1 MTNIREGNFSVEQ
14 GIEDAQEFVCGGD
27 NGFFMFHSL
36 FPFPFVVDTKHLGV
50 KDNILGYLIDCPAQM
65 AVTSFG
71 DFILTFEFSGFLND
85 WINACAGDDFFMGWD
100 ILNSW
105 HFSDEVSGG
114 KFTNTRHRSEDI
126 HLFLMAGIY
135 FFNEFWLEPSQFF
148 FQFKKSFDATFQDF
162 LSVIIVNTD
171 GIVSY
176 FYNFGGG
183 ESYFSAFATGNFYND
198 FGDSFLIHFS
208 GDSCGRDFQQEFK
221 HGFGEDVIFCSQ
233 FVEDIEGDLF
243 DSVFK
248 FGDFLGD
255 YFIFSAEE
263 FSGIGGGI
271 VFDFVGVFE
280 QEAGDGFCRDFV
292 GSGFSQGVCF
302 FEVFDQQGIE
312 ECDIIA
318 SIGKEIEDIDM
329 VAAGG
334 FNTDCEVLWVADG
347 LQVFKDFVKS
357 FFGLRESF
365 LVDNFFF
372 CVKDTEVQGI
382 KGCIYADKIFII
394 RHGGASFFALN
405 GLNNGN
411 RMLSLPS
418 SKVIRDL
425 CPNQLI
431 GNGESRGQTPSR
443 ALGPGRMSSPCFQS
457 INFCGGLS
465 SISSIIISILYPNS
479 T

>member
-1 MTNIREGNFSVEQ
+1 MTNIREGNFSSEQ
-14 GIEDAQEFVCGGD
+14 DIEDTQEFVCGGND
-27 NGFFMFHSL
+27 GFFMFHSL
-36 FPFPFVVDTKHLGV
+36 SLFPFVVDMKHLGV
-50 KDNILGYLIDCPAQM
+50 KDGTLGHLIDCPPQM
-65 AVTSFG
+65 SVTSFG

-85 WINACAGDDFFMGWD
+85 WVNPCAGDDFFMGWD
-100 ILNSW
+100 ILNSG

-114 KFTNTRHRSEDI
+114 KFANTWDRGEDI

-135 FFNEFWLEPSQFF
+135 FFNELWLEPSQFF
-148 FQFKKSFDATFQDF
+148 FQFKKSFDAAFQNF
-162 LSVIIVNTD
+162 FPVVIINTD
-171 GIVSY
+171 GIMSD
-176 FYNFGGG
+176 FYNFGSG
-183 ESYFSAFATGNFYND
+183 ESYFSAFALGDFYND
-198 FGDSFLIHFS
+198 FGNSFLTHFS

-233 FVEDIEGDLF
+233 FVEDIEGDLL
-243 DSVFK
+243 DSGFE

-280 QEAGDGFCRDFV
+280 QEAGDGFCRDSI
-292 GSGFSQGVCF
+292 GGGFSQGSSL
-302 FEVFDQQGIE
+302 FEVFNKQGIK

-318 SIGKEIEDIDM
+318 SIGKAIEDIDM
-329 VAAGG
+329 VATCG
-334 FNTDCEVLWVADG
+334 FNTDCEVLWVAGG
-347 LQVFKDFVKS
+347 LQVFQDFAKS

-382 KGCIYADKIFII
+382 KGCIYADKIFIF
-394 RHGGASFFALN
+394 RHGETSFFAL
-405 GLNNGN
+405 GGAKSGN

-431 GNGESRGQTPSR
+431 GNGESRGQTPLR
-443 ALGPGRMSSPCFQS
+443 ALGPGLMSSPCFQP
-457 INFCGGLS
+457 LS
-465 SISSIIISILYPNS
+465 SISSLIISKLYPNS